1 MKSTGIILL
10 SIATLLLIGLV
21 FLSAANVAFPWVFY
35 LTLIGQLIFMLSVY
49 KILTEN
55 YQTEKTFDDW
65 YEDCPRN

>member
-10 SIATLLLIGLV
+10 SIATLILISLV
-21 FLSAANVAFPWVFY
+21 VLSAYNFPFPIVFY
-35 LTLIGQLIFMLSVY
+35 LTVAGQLIFMLSVY

-55 YQTEKTFDDW
+55 YHTDKTFEDW